1 MRLLP
6 GDSPDAIRAEAR
18 EIPLMLET
26 DVLVCGGGPAGT
38 AAAIAAGRLGA
49 RVTIIERY
57 NHLGGL
63 ATGGLVIALP
73 RLTDQGRPIVG
84 GIGLQMRDAMVET
97 GEAVM
102 RGHAD
107 SCYFD
112 PEALKYLSL
121 KLCREAGVD
130 ILHHAWLSDAL
141 VEQQRVRGAVFE
153 TKAGTAAALARVVI
167 DATGDGDIFAWAGC
181 EFEQS
186 DQSIGLDFRI
196 GGVDVP
202 KWQAARENAP
212 DQCADIMH
220 DLHQLCDWGG
230 PFQLGAVLT
239 AEGVVWGN
247 NGLRVA
253 DALDPRELSQI
264 DIQARLKIRQGLEI
278 LRARMPGFADAW
290 LIDTASQTG
299 VRCSRRLRGSYR
311 LSTSEVGQ
319 HDFRHPEA
327 IGRGNDFRREG
338 IAYDIPYGVLLP
350 EDRDGLLTCGRCV
363 SCDDAALEPLRVIQV
378 CWVTGQAAGTAA
390 ALAAQAGVSPRDL
403 PIPELQEVL
412 RGQGVVFAD

>member
-1 MRLLP
+1 MRFAP
-6 GDSPDAIRAEAR
+6 GGSGNTIGAEAR
-18 EIPLMLET
+18 EIPVMLET

-49 RVTIIERY
+49 KVTIIERY

-73 RLTDQGRPIVG
+73 SLTDQGRPIVG
-84 GIGLQMRDAMVET
+84 GIGLQMRDAMIET

-102 RGHAD
+102 RGRAD

-121 KLCREAGVD
+121 RLCLDAGVD
-130 ILHHAWLSDAL
+130 ILHHAWLSDAI
-141 VEQQRVRGAVFE
+141 VEGQTVRGAVCE
-153 TKAGTAAALARVVI
+153 TKAGTAAALAEVVV

-181 EFEQS
+181 EFERS

-196 GGVDVP
+196 GAVDVA
-202 KWQAARENAP
+202 KWQTARENAP
-212 DQCADIMH
+212 DECADIMH
-220 DLHQLCDWGG
+220 DIHQLCDWGG
-230 PFQLGAVLT
+230 PFELGAVLT

-253 DALDPRELSQI
+253 DALDPRELSDI
-264 DIQARLKIRQGLEI
+264 DIQARLKIRKAVEI
-278 LRARMPGFADAW
+278 LRKRMPGFADAW
-290 LIDTASQTG
+290 LIDTASQVG
-299 VRCSRRLRGSYR
+299 VRRSRRLAGVYA
-311 LSTSEVGQ
+311 LTQEDVAQ
-319 HDFRHPEA
+319 HDFRHPQVV
-327 IGRGNDFRREG
+327 GRGNDFRREG
-338 IAYDIPYGVLLP
+338 IAYDIPYGVLVP
-350 EDRDGLLTCGRCV
+350 HEMDGLLTCGRCV
-363 SCDDAALEPLRVIQV
+363 SCDDEALEPVRVIQV

-403 PIPELQEVL
+403 PIADLQETL
-412 RGQGVVFAD
+412 RGQGVAFAD